1 MRSLE
6 GYFSL
11 ALIVFVS
18 IAMGW
23 VLWPFLG
30 AILWGT
36 ILAMMFSPL
45 NKRLLLLMPSRV
57 NLSAAVSMAV
67 VVVVVILPMIA
78 IGTAL
83 LQEATT
89 LYGVLNSGEIDL
101 GKSFATTAENLPQWT
116 RNLLYVMGVQ
126 NLDAVV
132 QKITFFLKEGTQ
144 FLTLQILSIGQ
155 SALHLVISFFV
166 MLYLL
171 FFLLRDGDRLFAT
184 LKRSIPLKEAQQDAL
199 FDKFVTVVRATVK
212 GDLLVAL
219 LQGVLGGL
227 AFWALDIRAPLVWGV
242 LMAVVSLLPAF
253 GAALIW
259 LPVAIYLLIS
269 GSIWQGIAL
278 IVFGTLVIGLVDN
291 FLRPIL
297 VGKDTKMPEYVVL
310 ISTLGGLE
318 AFGLIGFIMGPL
330 ITAMFLAVW
339 DIRTQLRDKPFK

>member
-6 GYFSL
+6 GYFFL
-11 ALIVFVS
+11 GLIVFVS
-18 IAMGW
+18 IAMAW

-57 NLSAAVSMAV
+57 NLSAAISMLV
-67 VVVVVILPMIA
+67 VVVVVILPLIA

-83 LQEATT
+83 LREATT
-89 LYGVLNSGEIDL
+89 LFGVLNSGEIDL
-101 GKSFATTAENLPQWT
+101 SKSFATTAENLPQWT
-116 RNLLYVMGVQ
+116 RKLLYVMGVQ
-126 NLDAVV
+126 DLDAVV
-132 QKITFFLKEGTQ
+132 KKITFFLKEGTQ

-184 LKRSIPLKEAQQDAL
+184 LKRSIPLQEKQQDAL
-199 FDKFVTVVRATVK
+199 FEKFVTVVRATVK

-318 AFGLIGFIMGPL
+318 AFGLVGFVMGPL

-339 DIRTQLRDKPFK
+339 DIRTQLHDKPSK

>member
-339 DIRTQLRDKPFK
+339 DIRTHLRDKPFK